1 MGLESSVSIL
11 LICNSCVSWF
21 DKFPRWSSGPKRCFV
36 FVAVIPTPRKMSSN
50 VNGRERDRRS
60 GRGIYRYSMHFVS
73 RLSGIVL
80 NVGLRG
86 LHFIRVIQY
95 P

>member
-1 MGLESSVSIL
+1 MGPEGATGVKTSAYGKWWTLVDEGMRARQSRMGYLNRHKRSVR
-11 LICNSCVSWF
+11 
-21 DKFPRWSSGPKRCFV
+21 KRWED
-36 FVAVIPTPRKMSSN
+36 I
-50 VNGRERDRRS
+50 RRS
-60 GRGIYRYSMHFVS
+60 GRGIYRYSMRLVS